1 VNGRLV
7 YGNGAFDESQWG
19 QRLRFDY

>member
-1 VNGRLV
+1 VNGHLV